1 MDDMA
6 VDFEDIEPVVEN
18 VPTNPAERGSIIKV
32 VGVGGGGG
40 NAVKHMYNQGI
51 YGVDF
56 MLCNTDAQALEHS
69 PIPVKIQIGE
79 SGLGAGAVPEVAR
92 DAAVEAENRIKDAL
106 VGTKM
111 LFVTAGM
118 GGGTGTGAAPIVA
131 SIARDMDIL
140 TVGIVTYPFE
150 FEGKSK
156 LLAANEGISELRQNV
171 DALIVIKNEALKSL
185 YPDLTFSNAFAKS
198 DDVLLIA
205 ARSIAELVTI
215 HGIVNVD
222 FNDVRT
228 ILKDSGTAIIGSGV
242 GEGEKRAQD
251 AIEKAIASPLLEQKS
266 IYGAEKVLLFVTYSH
281 NKEVT
286 MAEFD
291 EITQTLE
298 QKTCNMSDKLIWGHG
313 IDETLGDKV
322 QVTIIATGFHEHA
335 DEPKGEIKVK
345 NQENQE
351 ITVRAKEDDGK
362 SGEGNKVEIS
372 NTNPQPKQERIRIP
386 LNGTSSDSKN
396 EMRQAAPSAGNSSYH
411 AVPSYDNNMLR
422 KMSDTE
428 ISDYLSKPAYQ
439 RQPGALEQREC
450 SDFRVNESGLRQEGS
465 AFLQQTSGID

>member
-1 MDDMA
+1 MDDIT
-6 VDFEDIEPVVEN
+6 VNFEDIEPIVEN
-18 VPTNPAERGSIIKV
+18 VPSNPAEKGSIIKV

-69 PIPVKIQIGE
+69 PIPLKIQIGD

-92 DAAVEAENRIKDAL
+92 NAAVEAENRIKDAL
-106 VGTKM
+106 DGTKM

-156 LLAANEGISELRQNV
+156 LQAADEGINELRQNV

-242 GEGEKRAQD
+242 GEGENRAQD
-251 AIEKAIASPLLEQKS
+251 AIEQAIASPLLEQKS

-291 EITQTLE
+291 EITHNLE

-335 DEPKGEIKVK
+335 SEPVRKTKMDDEQTADIRVKEADEDEPDP
-345 NQENQE
+345 
-351 ITVRAKEDDGK
+351 KE
-362 SGEGNKVEIS
+362 
-372 NTNPQPKQERIRIP
+372 PQRIRIP
-386 LNGTSSDSKN
+386 LNGGDT
-396 EMRQAAPSAGNSSYH
+396 
-411 AVPSYDNNMLR
+411 DNNIRQMSPQAEPTWAHTEPMCDNNVLR

-428 ISDYLSKPAYQ
+428 ITDYLSKPAYQ
-439 RQPGALEQREC
+439 RQSQSPENYEC
-450 SDFRVNESGLRQEGS
+450 SSFRVNESGIRRDGS
-465 AFLQQTSGID
+465 AFLQQKESID